1 MKFILGLKIG
11 MAQIFD
17 NEKGLRIPVTLVE
30 AGPCKVLQL
39 KNLKKDGYESVQI
52 GLKPKKE
59 NKVKKSEKGKGFKFI
74 KEFRLPK
81 DESVDLNIGDMID
94 VSIFQENDKIKVSG
108 MSIGKGFQGG
118 VKRWGFSGR
127 CATHGTKHEKRTL
140 GSVGCTRPA
149 RVIKGR
155 KMPGRTGYAR
165 KTVSNLQ
172 VVKVDKEN
180 NILAVCGM
188 LPGRKGTLLE
198 IRTK

>member
-17 NEKGLRIPVTLVE
+17 DKGVRVPVTLVE

-39 KNLKKDGYESVQI
+39 KNLEKDGYEAIQI
-52 GLKPKKE
+52 GFAPKKA
-59 NKVKKSEKGKGFKFI
+59 NKSKKSEKGKEFKFI

-81 DESVDLNIGDMID
+81 GESISLNSGDMID
-94 VSIFQENDKIKVSG
+94 VSVFQESDKVKISG

-118 VKRWGFSGR
+118 VKRWGFAGR
-127 CATHGTKHEKRTL
+127 NATHGTKHEQRTL

-155 KMPGRTGYAR
+155 KMPGRTGYER
-165 KTVSNLQ
+165 KTISNLQ
-172 VVKVDKEN
+172 VAKIDKDN
-180 NILAVCGM
+180 NILAIKGM

-198 IRTK
+198 IKTK